1 MLHGRNIN
9 LSKDV
14 RRTEGDVNGTGGHR
28 HLIHERGA
36 QVISCLVWYPKDDP
50 VNSSVYICCWK
61 LSSFVSKKT
70 NTT

>member
-14 RRTEGDVNGTGGHR
+14 SRTEGDVNGTGGHR

-36 QVISCLVWYPKDDP
+36 QVISCLVCLFLFGTLRMTQ
-50 VNSSVYICCWK
+50 SIALCT
-61 LSSFVSKKT
+61 FVVGS
-70 NTT
+70 